1 MMGKPVIRATRIA
14 LELIVP
20 RIAEGA
26 SEAQLLED
34 YPHLT
39 REEIRAYGAA
49 SVAHEEVLFLP
60 DTPTKTKSNLRPPRP
75 PRSLISQGD
84 HRIDARRAARR
95 YVTGERR
102 HPLPT
107 YPAHLPVGPRHR
119 KMLAH
124 NAHMHKNYLYK
135 YAPRQLK
142 NHINITCC

>member
-102 HPLPT
+102 HRRQ
-107 YPAHLPVGPRHR
+107 HQRHNR
-119 KMLAH
+119 ERERIARPDSVKELREA
-124 NAHMHKNYLYK
+124 
-135 YAPRQLK
+135 
-142 NHINITCC
+142 